1 VSGRHDRRRLLVL
14 APFPPRLDASHGG
27 GRSVARLIQLHATRN
42 RVALL
47 ALRRPG
53 ELEVDGAVA
62 AACELVHE
70 VERVPVGR
78 SVPVA
83 WRERQRAVLLAQG
96 RPLWAASILTH
107 AYARSLA
114 QLCAEWQPDIVQA
127 ELGVMGVYLPLVQ
140 RPAQRVLV
148 EHDPGI
154 RRGGG
159 AVARWSRRRFVRDSA
174 AAADAVV
181 VFTEQD
187 ECALRSVAPPEV
199 WIARIPLAWRVSRPA
214 LDAVGSEPPTVLF
227 VGSFRHPPNVDAA
240 RRLVSYLPEL
250 RRHRPDVVLALVGEE
265 PPPDLAAGGALV
277 PGRVADVEPWL
288 ESAAVVAAPIS
299 DGGGTRVKVV
309 EALAA
314 GKAVVGSS
322 RAFEGLDVEDGR
334 DAVIAG
340 DGAAFA
346 AAVAQLL
353 ADPERRRRLGAGA
366 RAWAERL
373 PTADD
378 VEDAYEALYRRLE
391 DA

>member
-1 VSGRHDRRRLLVL
+1 
-14 APFPPRLDASHGG
+14 
-27 GRSVARLIQLHATRN
+27 
-42 RVALL
+42 
-47 ALRRPG
+47 
-53 ELEVDGAVA
+53 
-62 AACELVHE
+62 
-70 VERVPVGR
+70 
-78 SVPVA
+78 
-83 WRERQRAVLLAQG
+83 
-96 RPLWAASILTH
+96 
-107 AYARSLA
+107 
-114 QLCAEWQPDIVQA
+114 VQA
-127 ELGVMGVYLPLVQ
+127 ELGVMGVYLPLVP
-140 RPAQRVLV
+140 RPAPRVLV

-154 RRGGG
+154 RRSGGL
-159 AVARWSRRRFVRDSA
+159 VAQWSRRRFARDSA

-187 ECALRSVAPPEV
+187 EQALRLLAPPRV
-199 WIARIPLAWRVSRPA
+199 SITRIPLAWRVSRPA
-214 LDAVGSEPPTVLF
+214 LDAVGSEPPIVLF

-240 RRLVSYLPEL
+240 RRLVSFLPEL

-277 PGRVADVEPWL
+277 PGRVDDVEPWL

-334 DAVIAG
+334 EAVIAG
-340 DGAAFA
+340 DDAAFA

-378 VEDAYEALYRRLE
+378 VEDAYEALYRQLE